1 MAMKRFFFC
10 IMGLVILS
18 VSAHGQ
24 QREVLDIDLSN
35 YDYPY
40 EVHLLALENQ
50 QQPLQMAYMD
60 VHPEQP
66 NGETVMLFHG
76 KNFNGAYWGTT
87 IKALTRA
94 GYRVVVPDQIGFGK
108 STKPA
113 HYQYSF
119 QQLAQNTMKMLE
131 TLNIS
136 KVHLLGHSM
145 GGMLAMRFTL
155 MYPAVVK
162 KLVLENPIGLEDWKL
177 VAPYTAIDQL
187 YQKELN
193 ADFNS
198 VKKYQ
203 LDNYYDGKWR
213 PEYDEWVYL
222 LTGWVDHP
230 DYPRV
235 AWNNALTSDMI
246 FTQPVYYE
254 MEQIKAPALL
264 IIGTRDRT
272 AIGKQQVSETVRATM
287 GLYQHL
293 GKAAQQRIA
302 GSTLVELEHV
312 GHMPHIEAF
321 DRFIEPLLRFLKD

>member
-10 IMGLVILS
+10 ILGLVILS
-18 VSAHGQ
+18 ISAHGQ

-50 QQPLQMAYMD
+50 QQSLQMAYMD

-87 IKALTRA
+87 IDALTRA

-119 QQLAQNTMKMLE
+119 QQLAQNTMKLLE

-136 KVHLLGHSM
+136 QVYLLGHSM

-155 MYPAVVK
+155 MYPEVVK

-230 DYPRV
+230 DYPLV

-254 MEQIKAPALL
+254 MEQLKAPTLL

-293 GKAAQQRIA
+293 GKAAQQRIT
-302 GSTLVELEHV
+302 GSSLVELENV

>member
-1 MAMKRFFFC
+1 MKRFFFC
-10 IMGLVILS
+10 ILGLVILS
-18 VSAHGQ
+18 ISAHGQ

-35 YDYPY
+35 YNYPY

-50 QQPLQMAYMD
+50 QQSLQMAYMD

-87 IKALTRA
+87 IDALTRA

-119 QQLAQNTMKMLE
+119 QQLAQNTMKLLE

-136 KVHLLGHSM
+136 QVYLLGHSM

-155 MYPAVVK
+155 MYPEVVK

-230 DYPRV
+230 DYPLV

-254 MEQIKAPALL
+254 MEQLKAPTLL

-293 GKAAQQRIA
+293 GKAAQQRIT
-302 GSTLVELEHV
+302 GSSLVELENV

-321 DRFIEPLLRFLKD
+321 GRFIEPLLRFLKD